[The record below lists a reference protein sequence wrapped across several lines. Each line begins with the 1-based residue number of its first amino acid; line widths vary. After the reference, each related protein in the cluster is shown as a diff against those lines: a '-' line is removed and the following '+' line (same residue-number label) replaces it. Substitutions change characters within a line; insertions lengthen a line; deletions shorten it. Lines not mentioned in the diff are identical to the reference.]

1 MSQDDQSY
9 LDDLA
14 ALQRANWPA
23 NAPTEPL
30 YPLGKITLGEI
41 LREWAKRQPDKAAV
55 VFYGSTLSYGE
66 LDRLSD
72 RYAALLASHGVKPGD
87 RVAVMLGNC
96 PQFYIAFFGCLK
108 LGAVHVP
115 VNPLFKKAELVYE
128 LNDSGARTLLVIDQL
143 AELALEALPETPVER
158 VFVTSFAEMLPDE
171 PTLPVP
177 PSITTPKHVPPDT
190 IDLMPALR
198 DCTAAI
204 PPLATDLD
212 AVAAL
217 NYTGGTTGMPKGCV
231 HTQGDMVYTAASA
244 GAVSGSTGPHGV
256 MLNYMAMFWIAG
268 ENAGLIFP
276 IFDGGTVILLAR
288 WDAVAAMAAIERYCV
303 TRAGMVLDNAVEI
316 LDHPDA
322 SRYEL
327 RSLQAMRC
335 SSFIKK
341 LNADYR
347 ARWKALTGSI
357 MVEAAWGMTET
368 HTSDTFTVGM
378 QEDDFDLK
386 GQPVFV
392 GLPVP
397 GTRIKIC
404 DWNTGAPLAH
414 GSEGEIVVSTPSLM
428 KGYWNKPE
436 ATAESMQGGW
446 FRTGDIGVY
455 DDKGFL
461 HFLGR
466 RKEMLKVRG
475 MSVFPSEIEAL
486 LGQHPAVL
494 GSGVIGMADE
504 RAGEIPVA
512 FVVVRA
518 ASGETEASLTAWC
531 RANMATYK
539 VPQIHLVAALPMT
552 ATGKVKKHE
561 LPALLPGKP

>member
-1 MSQDDQSY
+1 MSQNDQSY
-9 LDDLA
+9 LEDLA
-14 ALQRANWPA
+14 ALQRASWPA
-23 NAPTEPL
+23 GAPTEPL
-30 YPLGKITLGEI
+30 YPLGRITLGEI
-41 LREWAKRQPDKAAV
+41 LREWARRQPDKVAV

-96 PQFYIAFFGCLK
+96 PQFYVAFYGCLK

-115 VNPLFKKAELVYE
+115 VNPLFKKVELVYE

-143 AELALEALPETPVER
+143 AELALEALPDTPVER
-158 VFVTSFAEMLPDE
+158 VFVTSFAEMLPEE

-177 PSITTPKHVPPDT
+177 QSITTPKQVPPDT
-190 IDLMPALR
+190 VDLMPALR
-198 DCTAAI
+198 DCTAPTPSI
-204 PPLATDLD
+204 ATDLD

-244 GAVSGSTGPHGV
+244 GAVSGSTGPDGV

-276 IFDGGTVILLAR
+276 IFDGNTVILLAR
-288 WDAVAAMAAIERYCV
+288 WDPLAAMAAIEHYRV

-322 SRYEL
+322 GRYEL
-327 RSLQAMRC
+327 HSLQAMRC

-341 LNADYR
+341 LNPVYR
-347 ARWKALTGSI
+347 ARWKALTGST

-378 QEDDFDLK
+378 QDDDFDLK

-436 ATAESMQGGW
+436 ATAESMRDGW
-446 FRTGDIGVY
+446 FKTGDIGVY
-455 DDKGFL
+455 DDQGFL

-494 GSGVIGMADE
+494 GSGVIGVTDE
-504 RAGEIPVA
+504 RAGEQPVA
-512 FVVVRA
+512 FVVLRPDC
-518 ASGETEASLTAWC
+518 GETEASIFAWC

-539 VPQIHLVAALPMT
+539 VPKIHLVPALPMT

-561 LPALLPGKP
+561 LGALLTKND